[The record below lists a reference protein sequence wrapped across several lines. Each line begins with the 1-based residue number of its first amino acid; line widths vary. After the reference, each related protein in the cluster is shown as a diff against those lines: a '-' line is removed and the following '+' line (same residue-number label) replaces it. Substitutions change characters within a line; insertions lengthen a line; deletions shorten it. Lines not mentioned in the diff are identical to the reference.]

1 MFRPEITMR
10 KTIVMKKENKLKV
23 SQRDYS
29 LSLKLKIVS
38 EMERGLATV
47 TQARNNTVFKRR
59 KFFINY
65 FGCVRNN
72 PKQLLYL

>member
-47 TQARNNTVFKRR
+47 TQA
-59 KFFINY
+59 
-65 FGCVRNN
+65 
-72 PKQLLYL
+72 

>member
-1 MFRPEITMR
+1 MFCPEITMR
-10 KTIVMKKENKLKV
+10 KTIVMKKKNKLKV

-38 EMERGLATV
+38 EMKRGLAIV
-47 TQARNNTVFKRR
+47 IQARNNTVFKRR
-59 KFFINY
+59 KFFINH

-72 PKQLLYL
+72 PK